1 MSRPNVVV
9 TVVDTVRGRDT
20 VPASSS
26 PMSTLGDIAAS
37 GTEFTNAFSAA
48 PWTLP
53 SHASLF
59 TGVYPSQHGAHGDH
73 TYLDDSLRTLAEAF
87 HDGGYET
94 VGVSNNT
101 WVTEEFGFHR
111 GFDTLRKGWQ
121 YIQSDTDLGTVTR
134 AEHPMAKLRAAS
146 DRLFDGNPMV
156 NAANLVYD
164 ELADGDGAERATSWV
179 ESWLGGRD
187 DESPFFLFLNY
198 VEPHVEYRPPREYA
212 EQYLPPDTT
221 YDEAMT
227 LRQDPRAYDVGE
239 YRLNDREFE
248 ILHGLYRASL
258 AYTDDHIARVR
269 DALVSAGEWEDTIFV
284 VLSDHGENVGDH
296 GFFGHQYNLYDS
308 LLHVPMVFHGGPFE
322 AGRRDG
328 LVQTLDAAPTLLDAA
343 GVDAPE
349 FRRQMHARSLH
360 PDADSDPRD
369 AVFAEYVAPQP
380 SPDRLAER
388 FDEIPDRVREF
399 DRSLRSVRTDEE
411 KYVQAS
417 DGNEWFYRVDR
428 DPDETWNRASGN
440 EERTRLLSDRLDQWL
455 DSFDHA
461 EQSGEVSMTDS
472 TRERLSDLG
481 YM

>member
-9 TVVDTVRGRDT
+9 TVLDTVRGRDT

-37 GTEFTNAFSAA
+37 GTEFTSAFSAA

-59 TGVYPSQHGAHGDH
+59 TGTYPSQHGAHGDH
-73 TYLDDSLRTLAEAF
+73 TYLDDSLRTLPEAF
-87 HDGGYET
+87 RDDGYET

-101 WVTEEFGFHR
+101 WITEEFGFHR

-121 YIQSDTDLGTVTR
+121 YFQSDTDLGTVTR
-134 AEHPMAKLRAAS
+134 AEHPMSKLRAAS
-146 DRLFDGNPMV
+146 DRLFDGNPLV

-164 ELADGDGAERATSWV
+164 EMADGDGADRATSWV
-179 ESWLGGRD
+179 ESWLDDRD
-187 DESPFFLFLNY
+187 AESPFFLFLNY
-198 VEPHVEYRPPREYA
+198 VDPHVEYRPPREYA
-212 EQYLPPDTT
+212 EQYLPPDVT

-248 ILHGLYRASL
+248 ILHALYRGAL
-258 AYTDDHIARVR
+258 AYADDHLARVR
-269 DALVSAGEWEDTIFV
+269 DALVSAGEWEDTILV

-308 LLHVPMVFHGGPFE
+308 LLHVPMVFHGGPFHE
-322 AGRRDG
+322 GRRDG

-343 GVDAPE
+343 GVEAPE

-380 SPDRLAER
+380 SPDRLAAR
-388 FDEIPDRVREF
+388 FDEIPDRVRTF
-399 DRSLRSVRTDEE
+399 DRSLRSVRTDDE

-417 DGNEWFYRVDR
+417 DGSEWFYRVGR
-428 DPDETWNRASGN
+428 DPDEAWNRASSN
-440 EERTRLLSDRLDQWL
+440 EERTELLSDRLDQWL
-455 DSFDHA
+455 DSFDR
-461 EQSGEVSMTDS
+461 EEKSGEVSMSDS
-472 TRERLSDLG
+472 TRDRLSDLG
-481 YM
+481 YL